1 MQDATPLDPPND
13 DDVVVAN
20 EAIEAFHVRRED
32 QKKAR
37 RVRQALGFA
46 APPGNPIGSL
56 PIVVADGIKKNR
68 MRVAKA
74 DGDYV
79 FEINL
84 KNRQIRQL

>member
-1 MQDATPLDPPND
+1 MPHTTPLDPPND
-13 DDVVVAN
+13 DVVMAN
-20 EAIEAFHVRRED
+20 EALAAFHVRRED
-32 QKKAR
+32 RKKAR
-37 RVRQALGFA
+37 RARTAIGFA

-74 DGDYV
+74 DGDHV